1 MKKFI
6 KIIIL
11 LVTILVIFLLI
22 KNEPNEYKDTV
33 KFNGKT
39 YVLLEYNMDIFTYHF
54 NSNSYYE
61 EDEIH
66 PVNHNK
72 WDIVY
77 FNGDLFVIEDQVNE
91 ATKYYADD
99 KNYEWYIVLE
109 KDEKELRKSISI
121 DSKELEYLYNIERIK
136 KTNSI
141 TFNDIKQFVD
151 IVKTSK
157 DGFIFGLINLIEYE
171 DNYYWKTE
179 IMNNYDEEYIVDIP
193 KSLNAKIFD
202 IVNKLN

>member
-1 MKKFI
+1 MKKFATL
-6 KIIIL
+6 IIL

-33 KFNGKT
+33 KYNGKT
-39 YVLLEYNMDIFTYHF
+39 YVLLEYNMDIFIYHF

-66 PVNHNK
+66 PVKHNK
-72 WDIVY
+72 CDIVY

-121 DSKELEYLYNIERIK
+121 DSKELEYLYNIESIK
-136 KTNSI
+136 KTKLI

-157 DGFIFGLINLIEYE
+157 DGFIFALINLVEYE

-179 IMNNYDEEYIVDIP
+179 IMNEYDSTDKCKVCGYLILLCSFYP
-193 KSLNAKIFD
+193 HT
-202 IVNKLN
+202 